1 MKLALRIALLALV
14 GVCAWWTLRALD
26 WHALGAT
33 LADARLWPLIPAVAI
48 AFAMLWLAALGLRVI
63 LAPRHAVS
71 TRRLFRYTIVAYAA
85 SVIAPLRAGDLVRLW
100 LMKQRDGVPIAD
112 GAAAVVAQKIVD
124 GVAMFVVVGPLSLF
138 LPDLPAWVGRT
149 IGIGALV
156 ALLAFAACY
165 LALPR
170 VRGISWL
177 GRFIAGMHV
186 LRLPRRLALA
196 FIAQLAAWLIDL
208 AMVDLVLYA
217 VGIDL
222 PIPAGLLI
230 LLTLNLAMIV
240 PVPANVGSLEVGAIA
255 ATRVLGVPDEQA
267 LGFALLYHACLVVPI
282 LVAGLA
288 LELRVLVGATP
299 PGKTDSGHA

>member
-1 MKLALRIALLALV
+1 MKLRLAILAAVAL
-14 GVCAWWTLRALD
+14 GTWWTLREID
-26 WHALGAT
+26 WRAIGY
-33 LADARLWPLIPAVAI
+33 ARLWPVFPAVAI
-48 AFAMLWLAALGLRVI
+48 AFAMLWLAAISLRVM
-63 LAPRHAVS
+63 LAPNHDVS
-71 TRRLFRYTIVAYAA
+71 TPRLFRYTIVAYAA
-85 SVIAPLRAGDLVRLW
+85 SVIAPLRAGDVLRLW

-124 GVAMFVVVGPLSLF
+124 GLAMFAVAAPIPLL

-149 IGIGALV
+149 IAIGALV
-156 ALLAFAACY
+156 ALIAFVACY
-165 LALPR
+165 VALPR
-170 VRGISWL
+170 AKN
-177 GRFIAGMHV
+177 RFIAGMHV
-186 LRLPRRLALA
+186 LRSPRRLAIA
-196 FIAQLAAWLIDL
+196 FAAQLAAWLVDL

-222 PIPAGLLI
+222 PLAAGLLV
-230 LLTLNLAMIV
+230 LLTLNLAIIV

-288 LELRVLVGATP
+288 LELRVLVGGATP
-299 PGKTDSGHA
+299 PATP